1 MMLDSADG
9 AEERTGLR
17 YRYLMASD
25 PAAPIVYLVHG
36 RAGNR
41 EVMWAF
47 RRSLPEVC
55 TIIAPEAP
63 LADPIGGY
71 SWWLVEPGRN
81 HQPEALGAADRL
93 GAFIRSVES
102 LHGLSPCLRL
112 ALGFSQGAGTLSVLT
127 QREPLLFRG
136 VGLLAGF
143 VIRLP
148 DALPAETLPEI
159 LMAHGSADEVVPIA
173 DARAGYVHLRER
185 GFPVEFVEDPVGHK
199 VGTSGMRRLREW
211 AGSIVGRPRLR

>member
-1 MMLDSADG
+1 MILDSAHG

-17 YRYLMASD
+17 YRYLAASD
-25 PAAPIVYLVHG
+25 SAAPVVYLIHG

-47 RRSLPEVC
+47 RRSLPESC

-81 HQPEALGAADRL
+81 HRPEALGAADQL

-102 LHGLSPCLRL
+102 LHGLSPRLRL
-112 ALGFSQGAGTLSVLT
+112 ALGFSQGAGTLSVLM

-148 DALPAETLPEI
+148 DSLSGEMLPEI
-159 LMAHGSADEVVPIA
+159 LMAHGSADEVVPVA
-173 DARAGYVHLRER
+173 DARAGCAYLRER
-185 GFPVEFVEDPVGHK
+185 GFPVEFIEDPVGHK
-199 VGTSGMRRLREW
+199 VGTAGMRRLREW
-211 AGSIVGRPRLR
+211 AGSLLGLSGPR